1 MPYFSIPVPQST
13 LHQSHSFTKFET
25 VVHQSHQTCSAA
37 AEKIQAEFNSAMN
50 TDIVTNTIADV
61 PGLGRVHFLAFTIP
75 NCLPERLVAL
85 VRFAEFTLL
94 NDGKCWVRVQEQNK
108 KSLGRR
114 IELTPDRLLRYC
126 QK

>member
-1 MPYFSIPVPQST
+1 MPYFSTPVPEST
-13 LHQSHSFTKFET
+13 LQQSGSFTKFKT

-37 AEKIQAEFNSAMN
+37 AEQIQAEFNQAMK
-50 TDIVTNTIADV
+50 TEIITNTVAKV

-94 NDGKCWVRVQEQNK
+94 NDGE
-108 KSLGRR
+108 
-114 IELTPDRLLRYC
+114 
-126 QK
+126 